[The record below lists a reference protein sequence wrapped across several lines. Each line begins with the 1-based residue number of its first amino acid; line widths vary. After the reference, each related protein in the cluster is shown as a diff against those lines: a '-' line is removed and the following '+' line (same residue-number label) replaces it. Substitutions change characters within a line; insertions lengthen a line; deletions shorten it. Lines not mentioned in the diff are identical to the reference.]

1 MSFEAWSLPGT
12 FRPGEGERAHLSAGD
27 FPALEYPIFSPG
39 RMGDLLESLRAAR
52 EFLFQCPVNRILMAV
67 DRVACRLLD
76 PGDPLRGEALEG
88 IGAHGGLSEP
98 MARMILDRTAKGWT
112 RPVLEA
118 LLHAEFRNPGV
129 LDGFGPSPGG
139 GEVRAVGYPL
149 AFHLGAGAVPGV
161 STTSLVRSLLVK
173 SAVLLKP
180 GRGDVPLSVL
190 FGRALRD
197 EDPELA
203 RAVAVVYWPKA
214 EGKETEVALA
224 GADQVVVYGGDGTV
238 EWVKARVPVTANLV
252 AYRHRLGVGVVGRD
266 ALRSGGG
273 QGDLAG
279 SPPRAPGSRE
289 TALAAARAVAT
300 FDQRGCVSPHV
311 FFVEEG
317 GETGPLEWTELLS
330 RALEG
335 LEADLPSGRLSPKD
349 GVVLQQLRGEAE
361 IEESLGRG
369 RVFHGG
375 GDAPWTVLFDPPG
388 GMEPSCL
395 NRTVRILPVGDLK
408 AVPALLRPWSPHLQ
422 TIGVAGLGDRRTE
435 FLEGMVKLGVSRVV
449 ELEGVPWPPQ
459 WWHHDGS
466 GPLLSLVRWIDV
478 EGV

>member
-12 FRPGEGERAHLSAGD
+12 FRPGEGERAHLTAGD
-27 FPALEYPIFSPG
+27 FPALEYPIFSPRRFG
-39 RMGDLLESLRAAR
+39 ELLESLRTAR
-52 EFLFQCPVNRILMAV
+52 GILFKTPVNRILMAV
-67 DRVACRLLD
+67 DQVAFRLLD
-76 PGDPLRGEALEG
+76 PDDPLRREALEE

-98 MARMILDRTAKGWT
+98 MARVILDRMAKDWT
-112 RPVLEA
+112 RPALEA

-129 LDGFGPSPGG
+129 LDRFCPSPSG
-139 GEVRAVGYPL
+139 GEVRAAGYPL
-149 AFHLGAGAVPGV
+149 SFHLGAGAVPGV
-161 STTSLVRSLLVK
+161 STTSLIRSLLVK

-197 EDPELA
+197 VDPELA
-203 RAVAVVYWPKA
+203 QAMAVIYWPQA
-214 EGKETEVALA
+214 EGKETEAALA

-238 EWVKARVPVTANLV
+238 EWVRARIPLTTHLV

-266 ALRSGGG
+266 ALRRGGG
-273 QGDLAG
+273 PGKPTG
-279 SPPRAPGSRE
+279 SRSDAPGFRE
-289 TALAAARAVAT
+289 TALAAARAAAI

-311 FFVEEG
+311 FFLEEG
-317 GETGPLEWTELLS
+317 GEMGPLEWTELLS

-335 LEADLPSGRLSPKD
+335 LEQDLPSGRLSPGD

-361 IEESLGRG
+361 VEESLGRG

-375 GDAPWTVLFDPPG
+375 ADAPWTVLFDPPG
-388 GMEPSCL
+388 GLEPSCL
-395 NRTVRILPVGDLK
+395 NRTVRVLPVEDVKDVLSLLK
-408 AVPALLRPWSPHLQ
+408 PWKSHLQ
-422 TIGVAGLGDRRTE
+422 TIGVAGLGDRRAG
-435 FLEGMVKLGVSRVV
+435 FLDGLVEMGVSRVA
-449 ELEGVPWPPQ
+449 ELEGIPWPPP

-466 GPLLSLVRWIDV
+466 GPLHSLVRWTDA